1 MKAII
6 LAAGQ
11 GTRLRPLT
19 DDKPKCLVELA
30 GKPLLDHQLEVMRAA
45 GVNDIHV
52 VAGYRA
58 DQLDRPEFTRH
69 INKRYAETNMVST
82 LFAAEPVMSG
92 DSDLIISYGDIVY
105 EPRVLAALQAV
116 DAPIGL
122 AVDREWRR
130 YWAARMDDPL
140 ADAETLKLTDGDRV
154 VELGKKP
161 ESYEDIQGQYTGLI
175 KIRADHVAQLP
186 EVWRAMDRNATYDGK
201 DYDNMYMTSFI
212 QHLIDSGWEARAA
225 LIDNGWAEVDC
236 QDDLGA
242 APAFVKLKNCSEN

>member
-30 GKPLLDHQLEVMRAA
+30 GKPLLEHQLATLRVG
-45 GVNDIHV
+45 GVDDIYIV
-52 VAGYRA
+52 GGYRA
-58 DQLDRPEFTRH
+58 DQLQRPGITLH
-69 INKRYAETNMVST
+69 INERYAKTNMVAT
-82 LFAAEPVMSG
+82 LFAAEAVMTG
-92 DSDLIISYGDIVY
+92 ESDLIIAYGDIVY
-105 EPRVLAALQAV
+105 EPRVLADLQAV
-116 DAPIGL
+116 DAPITL

-140 ADAETLKLTDGDRV
+140 SDAETLKLTDGDRV

-161 ESYEDIQGQYTGLI
+161 QSYDDIQGQYTGLI
-175 KIRADHVAQLP
+175 KIRAAHVARLP
-186 EVWRAMDRNATYDGK
+186 EVWRAMDRDAIYDGK
-201 DYDNMYMTSFI
+201 DFENMYMTSFI

-225 LIDNGWAEVDC
+225 FIDNGWAEVDC
-236 QDDLGA
+236 EADLEA
-242 APAFVKLKNCSEN
+242 ASQFWKP